1 MRVLQSLDREEIA
14 RLRERN
20 EFFWLDLV
28 APSDDDLTQLGE
40 LFGLH
45 PLAVEDSIKF
55 NQRPKLDDYADHIL
69 LVFYGVHD
77 DGNGAEATPV
87 EVHIFISGHSVIT
100 VHRDPCGP
108 LTDVR
113 DRLERG
119 PKWREGYVVYRI
131 LDALT
136 DSFFPFLSKMDDEI
150 DALEDAMV
158 EHPTDEQLHRIFHL
172 KRSLVTL
179 RRVVAPQ
186 RDLLASGG
194 DLISRLPGL
203 DVDKAHD
210 YFRDV
215 YDHLIRISEQID
227 SYRDLLTGALD
238 VYLSTVSNRMNVVM
252 KQLAVVSTIFLPLA
266 FVTGFFGQNFGWL
279 VGHIDSEADFLTLG
293 IGGLVIPL
301 GLMWAWFRR
310 SGFFD

>member
-1 MRVLQSLDREEIA
+1 MQVLQSLDREEIA
-14 RLRERN
+14 QLRERN
-20 EFFWLDLV
+20 EFFWLDLLS
-28 APSDDDLTQLGE
+28 PGEQELEDLGE

-45 PLAVEDSIKF
+45 PLAIEDTIKF
-55 NQRPKLDDYADHIL
+55 GQRPKLDDYSDNVL

-77 DGNGAEATPV
+77 EQRAEPEPV
-87 EVHIFISGHSVIT
+87 EVHIFISGHAVIT

-108 LTDVR
+108 LADIR
-113 DRLERG
+113 LRLEKG
-119 PKWREGYVVYRI
+119 PKYREGYVVYRI

-136 DSFFPFLSKMDDEI
+136 DSFFPFLTKMDDEI
-150 DALEDAMV
+150 DELEDAMV
-158 EHPTDEQLHRIFHL
+158 EHPTDDQLHRIFHL
-172 KRSLVTL
+172 KRTLITL
-179 RRVVAPQ
+179 RRIVAPQ

-194 DLISRLPGL
+194 DLISRIPGL
-203 DVDKAHD
+203 DVDQAHD

-238 VYLSTVSNRMNVVM
+238 VYLSTVSNRMNAVM

-279 VGHIDSEADFLTLG
+279 VSHIDSEGDFVAFG

>member
-1 MRVLQSLDREEIA
+1 MQVLQALDRGEIA
-14 RLRERN
+14 QLRERN
-20 EFFWLDLV
+20 EFFWLDLLT
-28 APSDDDLTQLGE
+28 PSDDDVEALGA

-45 PLAVEDSIKF
+45 PLALEDTHKF
-55 NQRPKLDDYADHIL
+55 GQRPKLDDYSDHVL
-69 LVFYGVHD
+69 LVFYGIHGEP
-77 DGNGAEATPV
+77 DGEAEPV
-87 EVHIFISGHSVIT
+87 EVHIFISGHAVIT

-108 LTDVR
+108 LREIR

-119 PKWREGYVVYRI
+119 PKFREGYVVYRI

-136 DSFFPFLSKMDDEI
+136 DSFFPFLTRIDDEI

-158 EHPTDEQLHRIFHL
+158 EHPTDEQLHKIFHL
-172 KRSLVTL
+172 KRSLITL

-194 DLISRLPGL
+194 ELISRLPGL

-238 VYLSTVSNRMNVVM
+238 VYLSTVSNRMNAVM

-279 VGHIDSEADFLTLG
+279 VDHIDSFGDFVAFG
-293 IGGLVIPL
+293 VGGLAIPL

-310 SGFFD
+310 SGFFE

>member
-1 MRVLQSLDREEIA
+1 MRVLQSLDRDEIA
-14 RLRERN
+14 RLHERN
-20 EFFWLDLV
+20 EFFWLDLL
-28 APSDDDLTQLGE
+28 APSDEDLTQLGE

-45 PLAVEDSIKF
+45 PLAVEDTIKF
-55 NQRPKLDDYADHIL
+55 SQRPKLDDYADHVL
-69 LVFYGVHD
+69 LVFYGIHD
-77 DGNGAEATPV
+77 GASAEPEPV
-87 EVHIFISGHSVIT
+87 EVHIFISGHAVIT

-108 LTDVR
+108 LAEIR
-113 DRLERG
+113 NRLETG
-119 PKWREGYVVYRI
+119 PKFREGYVVYRI

-136 DSFFPFLSKMDDEI
+136 DSFFPYLTKMDDEI
-150 DALEDAMV
+150 DDLEDAMV

-172 KRSLVTL
+172 KRTLITL

-238 VYLSTVSNRMNVVM
+238 VYLSTVSNRMNGVM
-252 KQLAVVSTIFLPLA
+252 KQLAVVSTIFLPLT

-279 VGHIDSEADFLTLG
+279 VSHVDTSTDFILLG
-293 IGGLVIPL
+293 VGGLLIP
-301 GLMWAWFRR
+301 MAIMSAWFWR

>member
-1 MRVLQSLDREEIA
+1 MEVLQTVDPDNIA

-20 EFFWLDLV
+20 EFFWLDLLS
-28 APSDDDLTQLGE
+28 PSEEE
-40 LFGLH
+40 LRQVGGIFGLH
-45 PLAVEDSIKF
+45 DLAIEDSIKF
-55 NQRPKLDDYADHIL
+55 GQRPKLDDYADHVL
-69 LVFYGVHD
+69 LVFYGVHE
-77 DGNGAEATPV
+77 GNGDEPDVV
-87 EVHIFISGHSVIT
+87 EVHIFISGHAVIT
-100 VHRDPCGP
+100 VHRDHCGP
-108 LTDVR
+108 LTDIR

-119 PKWREGYVVYRI
+119 PKFREGYVVYRI

-136 DSFFPFLSKMDDEI
+136 DSFFPLLTRMDDEI

-158 EHPTDEQLHRIFHL
+158 EHPTDEQLHHIFRL
-172 KRSLVTL
+172 KRSLLTM

-194 DLISRLPGL
+194 DLIKRLPGL

-238 VYLSTVSNRMNVVM
+238 VYLSTVSNRMNGVM
-252 KQLAVVSTIFLPLA
+252 KQLAVVSTIFLPLT

-279 VGHIDSEADFLTLG
+279 VGHVDSRGDFITLG
-293 IGGLVIPL
+293 IGGLVVPL
-301 GLMWAWFRR
+301 ALMWVWFRR
-310 SGFFD
+310 SGFFE

>member
-1 MRVLQSLDREEIA
+1 MQVLQSLDREEIT
-14 RLRERN
+14 RLRDRN
-20 EFFWLDLV
+20 EFFWLDLLS
-28 APSDDDLTQLGE
+28 PSDEDVEALGT

-45 PLAVEDSIKF
+45 PLALEDTHKF
-55 NQRPKLDDYADHIL
+55 GQRPKLDDYSDHVL
-69 LVFYGVHD
+69 LVFYGIHD
-77 DGNGAEATPV
+77 EPDGDAEPV
-87 EVHIFISGHSVIT
+87 EVHIFISGHAVIT

-108 LTDVR
+108 LSMIR
-113 DRLERG
+113 NRLERG
-119 PKWREGYVVYRI
+119 PKFREGYVVYRI

-136 DSFFPFLSKMDDEI
+136 DSFFPFLTRIDDEI

-158 EHPTDEQLHRIFHL
+158 EHPTDEQLHKIFHL
-172 KRSLVTL
+172 KRSLITL

-194 DLISRLPGL
+194 ELISRLPGL

-238 VYLSTVSNRMNVVM
+238 VYLSTVSNRMNAVM

-279 VGHIDSEADFLTLG
+279 VGHIDSEADFLAFG

-301 GLMWAWFRR
+301 ALMWAWFRR

>member
-1 MRVLQSLDREEIA
+1 MI
-14 RLRERN
+14 RN
-20 EFFWLDLV
+20 
-28 APSDDDLTQLGE
+28 
-40 LFGLH
+40 
-45 PLAVEDSIKF
+45 
-55 NQRPKLDDYADHIL
+55 
-69 LVFYGVHD
+69 
-77 DGNGAEATPV
+77 
-87 EVHIFISGHSVIT
+87 
-100 VHRDPCGP
+100 
-108 LTDVR
+108 
-113 DRLERG
+113 RLERG
-119 PKWREGYVVYRI
+119 PKFRESYVVYRI

-136 DSFFPFLSKMDDEI
+136 DSFFPFLTKIDDEI
-150 DALEDAMV
+150 DELDDAMV

-172 KRSLVTL
+172 KRSLIKL

-215 YDHLIRISEQID
+215 YYHLIRISEQID

-238 VYLSTVSNRMNVVM
+238 VYLSTVSNRMNGVM
-252 KQLAVVSTIFLPLA
+252 KQLAVVSTIFLPLT

-279 VGHIDSEADFLTLG
+279 VSHVNSATDFVVLG
-293 IGGLVIPL
+293 VGGLVIPL
-301 GLMWAWFRR
+301 AIMSAWFWR